1 MFNRGQLFL
10 EVYIIMSLDLIA
22 ITPNLSLVIKENEI
36 KSKIIARLGELKLN
50 DAKYKTSQDVVLL
63 IANLLEHLV
72 KDKKINKKQLFLDIF
87 QAVYNINSS
96 TIDKTQVE
104 SQLEF
109 LHSNKA
115 IKKLSKFYLFFCGIC
130 EYFKKS
136 KKEV

>member
-1 MFNRGQLFL
+1 
-10 EVYIIMSLDLIA
+10 MSLDLIA
-22 ITPNLSLVIKENEI
+22 ITPNLSLEIKQNEI
-36 KSKIIARLGELKLN
+36 KAKIIGRLTELKLI
-50 DAKYKTSQDVVLL
+50 DSKYKTSQDVLLL

-72 KDKKINKKQLFLDIF
+72 KDKKINKKQLLLDLFIE
-87 QAVYNINSS
+87 VYSAAGTDLIQ
-96 TIDKTQVE
+96 IE

-136 KKEV
+136 KKV